1 MKEILLVEDERNLR
15 NNLTE
20 IIELH
25 GYKVHAAENGADALT
40 LLQTFTPLLIISDIY
55 MPVMNGYNL
64 FKSVQQMPTL
74 KGIPFVFLSARTE
87 LDDIR
92 HGMNLGADDYITKP
106 VKAKDLIGCINMR
119 IQRVD
124 YLKLNTAGAGTT
136 TPIAESTQHCTE
148 ILAMFSKAEMRVF
161 KLLAENKNSVQIGH
175 ELFLSYKTVQNHRAN
190 MARKLGLNGNNAL
203 LEKAIYCKAAG
214 LI

>member
-15 NNLTE
+15 NNLAE

-25 GYKVHAAENGADALT
+25 GYKVYTAENGANALAM
-40 LLQTFTPLLIISDIY
+40 LQTITPQLIISDIY
-55 MPVMNGYNL
+55 MPVMSGYEL
-64 FKSVQQMPTL
+64 FNSVQQMDGI
-74 KGIPFVFLSARTE
+74 KGVPFVFLSARTE

-92 HGMNLGADDYITKP
+92 TGMNLGADDYITKP

-124 YLKLNTAGAGTT
+124 YLKHSTTNTTVNPTETT
-136 TPIAESTQHCTE
+136 FNCPA

>member
-15 NNLTE
+15 NNLAE

-25 GYKVHAAENGADALT
+25 GYKVYTAENGSDALAM
-40 LLQTFTPLLIISDIY
+40 LQTLTPQLIISDIY
-55 MPVMNGYNL
+55 MPAMSGYEL
-64 FKSVQQMPTL
+64 FNSVQQMPAT
-74 KGIPFVFLSARTE
+74 KGIPFVFLSARAE

-92 HGMNLGADDYITKP
+92 TGMNLGADDYITKP

-124 YLKLNTAGAGTT
+124 YLKQTTGPTT
-136 TPIAESTQHCTE
+136 TNNMAEGSFNCGE

-190 MARKLGLNGNNAL
+190 MARKLGLNGVNAL